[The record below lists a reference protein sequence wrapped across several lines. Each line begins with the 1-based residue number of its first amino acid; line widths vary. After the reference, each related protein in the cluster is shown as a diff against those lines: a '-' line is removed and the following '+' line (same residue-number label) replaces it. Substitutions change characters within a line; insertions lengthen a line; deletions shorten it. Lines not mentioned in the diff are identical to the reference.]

1 MNVIENI
8 NAEVLDSSERIYDLS
23 VCIITYNKV
32 DYIRSAIESVLMQKT
47 TCKYEIVIGDNQSTD
62 GTKDVLYEYW
72 RKYPEKIAL
81 ILNDQNLGLTAN
93 MYNTM
98 RKCKGKY
105 IIILYGDDYWTS
117 YKKMQDQYDF
127 LEKNPDFLGV
137 TSCVESRYDGE
148 KTAIRIFPCSKIRG
162 RKCCLANYLNGYD
175 FPMAGV
181 MFRNDVFSEEN
192 AHFKKMLV
200 ASTSIDDLSFCILLL
215 MKGNVFVI
223 PEVTAV
229 YRCFKKGNNANN
241 FNTVNPKIKRNR
253 MSIELLNRIDVATDN
268 ILNLSMRY
276 GLILA
281 SSFFA
286 VLKGEAKFSEYKNT
300 TRFLSARYVNKKKSL
315 LLKGILKKIY
325 LIAVLK

>member
-72 RKYPEKIAL
+72 KKYPEKIAL

-127 LEKNPDFLGV
+127 LEKNFKDWEPL
-137 TSCVESRYDGE
+137 YDEFITKLEAAGIKQVME
-148 KTAIRIFPCSKIRG
+148 DRAAIYDEVRG
-162 RKCCLANYLNGYD
+162 K
-175 FPMAGV
+175 
-181 MFRNDVFSEEN
+181 
-192 AHFKKMLV
+192 
-200 ASTSIDDLSFCILLL
+200 
-215 MKGNVFVI
+215 
-223 PEVTAV
+223 
-229 YRCFKKGNNANN
+229 
-241 FNTVNPKIKRNR
+241 
-253 MSIELLNRIDVATDN
+253 
-268 ILNLSMRY
+268 
-276 GLILA
+276 
-281 SSFFA
+281 
-286 VLKGEAKFSEYKNT
+286 
-300 TRFLSARYVNKKKSL
+300 
-315 LLKGILKKIY
+315 
-325 LIAVLK
+325 